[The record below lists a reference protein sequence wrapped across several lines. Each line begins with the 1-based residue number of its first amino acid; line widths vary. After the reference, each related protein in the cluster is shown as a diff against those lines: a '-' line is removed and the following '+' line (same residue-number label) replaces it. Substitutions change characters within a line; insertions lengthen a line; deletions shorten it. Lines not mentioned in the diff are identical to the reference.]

1 MNFLQLYIDAFKQ
14 FLDWKGKS
22 TRTAFWAFILIS
34 ILVSIVLSIFSA
46 SLTHLYSLVALI
58 PSIMLCIRRARDTGY
73 TPFLALIALIP
84 LIGTIIL
91 GVLPS
96 KK

>member
-14 FLDWKGKS
+14 FFNFKGKS
-22 TRTAFWAFILIS
+22 TRTAFWAFVIIS
-34 ILVSIVLSIFSA
+34 TLVSML
-46 SLTHLYSLVALI
+46 LTAVFPTLANIYALVALI

-73 TPFLALIALIP
+73 TAFLAFVILIP
-84 LIGTIIL
+84 VVGLLVL
-91 GVLPS
+91 GLLPS